1 MSRTPL
7 MRLLRRAIAQSEHSA
22 SRRTFIKTSAMA
34 AAAVATPALLQSCGK
49 ASSAQT
55 DRAVKVAVVGA
66 GLAGL
71 HATWLLKK
79 ANINVELFEGSKRI
93 GGRAFTGNNVVVEG
107 ATAELGGEWLDTSH
121 ADMFN
126 LAKTFGVGLIDK
138 VAEAQG
144 EEVFFF
150 DGKTYSMDD
159 VVKEIK
165 PYLARIADDANR
177 LPDSLADLR
186 NSPVKELDD
195 MSLEDYMTKIGLSGW
210 LRSLFDVAYLTEY
223 GLETSEQSAL
233 NLVTLIVTE
242 IKDSD
247 DANVQFFGD
256 GAEKYVMRGG
266 VQGITNGLAKDI
278 ESCTLTN
285 HVLTE
290 LNRDGEQY
298 ILTFKRDS
306 ETVTVAAEHV
316 VLAIPFTILRD
327 VKLNVDLPEIKRRVI
342 KELAYGTNGKVLMG
356 FNERF
361 WAANNYSGGILTDLP
376 LQLVWENCHVR
387 NPNGSGL
394 TMFYGGKTAAVIKN
408 MSDDGLRA
416 EFMKHLHAVWKFP
429 DTITPN
435 RLVRMHWPDQ
445 PFIKASYSFLGKGQW
460 TEFYGVAGESV
471 GKLHF
476 AGEHCSIEH
485 QGYLNGGAETGR
497 LAAERILKTL

>member
-1 MSRTPL
+1 MARTPL
-7 MRLLRRAIAQSEHSA
+7 MRLLRRAIAQAEHSA
-22 SRRTFIKTSAMA
+22 TRRTFIKTSAMA
-34 AAAVATPALLQSCGK
+34 VAAAATPALLQSCGK
-49 ASSAQT
+49 ASSAKT
-55 DRAVKVAVVGA
+55 DRSVKVAVVGA

-79 ANINVELFEGSKRI
+79 ANVNVELFEGSKRI

-138 VAEAQG
+138 EAEAEG
-144 EEVFFF
+144 LEVFFF
-150 DGKTYSMDD
+150 DGKSYSMDD

-165 PYLARIADDANR
+165 PYLERIAQDASR
-177 LPDSLADLR
+177 LPVSLAELR
-186 NSPVKELDD
+186 NSPAKELDN
-195 MSLEDYMTKIGLSGW
+195 MSLEDYMNTIGLSGW

-223 GLETSEQSAL
+223 GLETSELSPL
-233 NLVTLIVTE
+233 NLITLIVTKVE
-242 IKDSD
+242 DSD
-247 DANVQFFGD
+247 EPYVQFFGD

-266 VQGITNGLAKDI
+266 VQGITQGLAKDV

-285 HVLTE
+285 HVLSE
-290 LNRDGEQY
+290 LSKDGEQY
-298 ILTFKRDS
+298 VLTFSRDS
-306 ETVTVAAEHV
+306 ETVTVSAEHV

-356 FNERF
+356 FKERF
-361 WAANNYSGGILTDLP
+361 WKANDYSGGILTDLP

-394 TMFYGGKTAAVIKN
+394 TMFYGGKMAAVIKN
-408 MSDDGLRA
+408 MSDDELRT
-416 EFMKHLHAVWKFP
+416 EFMKHLHAAWKFP
-429 DTITPN
+429 ETVTPT

-445 PFIKASYSFLGKGQW
+445 PFVKASYSCLGKGQW
-460 TEFYGVAGESV
+460 TEFYGVAGAPV
-471 GKLHF
+471 GKLQF
-476 AGEHCSIEH
+476 AGEHCSLEH

>member
-1 MSRTPL
+1 MARTPL
-7 MRLLRRAIAQSEHSA
+7 MRLLRRAIAQADHDA

-49 ASSAQT
+49 ISSVKV
-55 DRAVKVAVVGA
+55 DRTVKVAVVGA

-79 ANINVELFEGSKRI
+79 ANVNVELYEGSKRI

-107 ATAELGGEWLDTSH
+107 GTAELGGEWLDVSH
-121 ADMFN
+121 SDMFS

-138 VAEAQG
+138 EAEAEG

-150 DGKTYSMDD
+150 GGKAYSMDD
-159 VVKEIK
+159 IVKEIK
-165 PYLARIADDANR
+165 PYLARIAEDANR

-186 NSPVKELDD
+186 NSPAKELDD
-195 MSLEDYMTKIGLSGW
+195 LSLEDYMTKIGLSGW
-210 LRSLFDVAYLTEY
+210 LRSLFDVAYLTEF
-223 GLETSEQSAL
+223 GLETSELSAL
-233 NLVTLIVTE
+233 SLITLIVTD
-242 IKDSD
+242 IKDPD
-247 DANVQFFGD
+247 DPYVQFFGD
-256 GAEKYVMRGG
+256 GAEKYVLRGG
-266 VQGITNGLAKDI
+266 VQGITRGLAKDV
-278 ESCTLTN
+278 EACTMTN

-290 LNRDGEQY
+290 LNQDGERY
-298 ILTFKRDS
+298 ILTFNRDS
-306 ETVTVAAEHV
+306 ETVKVAAEHV

-327 VKLNVDLPEIKRRVI
+327 VTLNVDLPEIKRRVI

-356 FNERF
+356 FKERF
-361 WAANNYSGGILTDLP
+361 WEANNYSGGVLTELP

-394 TMFYGGKTAAVIKN
+394 TMFYGGKMASVIKG
-408 MSDDGLRA
+408 MSDDELRT

-429 DTITPN
+429 DTVTPT
-435 RLVRMHWPDQ
+435 RLYRMHWPDQ
-445 PFIKASYSFLGKGQW
+445 PFVKASYSCIGKGQW
-460 TEFYGVAGESV
+460 SVFYGVAGAPA
-471 GKLHF
+471 GRLHF
-476 AGEHCSIEH
+476 AGEHCSLNH